1 MASGDRLFYD
11 SFEDAVRHV
20 VALLG
25 GAKEAGHLLWPTK
38 DANAARTR
46 LLDCLNPKEP
56 DKFAPDEIVA
66 LARAGRD
73 AGCHA
78 IIQYLCAEAGYSQPN
93 PIAPDDEAADLQ
105 RQAIAAIGSLDG
117 IVRRLERAQGVK

>member
-1 MASGDRLFYD
+1 MAEDRLFYD
-11 SFEDAVRHV
+11 SFEDAVKHV

-25 GAKEAGHLLWPTK
+25 GAKEAGNLLWPTK

-56 DKFAPDEIVA
+56 DKLSPDEIVA

-73 AGCHA
+73 RGCHA
-78 IIQYLCAEAGYSQPN
+78 IMHWLCGEAGYAAANPVAPN
-93 PIAPDDEAADLQ
+93 DEAADLE
-105 RQAIAAIGSLDG
+105 RQAIAAISSLDN
-117 IVRRLERAQGVK
+117 IVRRFERAKGLPR

>member
-1 MASGDRLFYD
+1 MAAGDRLFYD

-38 DANAARTR
+38 DPNAARTR

-56 DKFAPDEIVA
+56 DKLAPDEIVA

-78 IIQYLCAEAGYSQPN
+78 IVHWLCAEAGYNQPA
-93 PIAPDDEAADLQ
+93 PIAPGDEAADLE
-105 RQAIAAIGSLDG
+105 RQAIAAIQALDG
-117 IVRRLERAQGVK
+117 IVRRFERAKGVR